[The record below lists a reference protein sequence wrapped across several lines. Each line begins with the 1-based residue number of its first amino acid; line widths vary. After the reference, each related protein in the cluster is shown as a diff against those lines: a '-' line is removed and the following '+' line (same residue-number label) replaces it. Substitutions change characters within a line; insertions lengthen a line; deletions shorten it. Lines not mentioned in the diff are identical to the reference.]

1 MKVLR
6 TITALCLAFSLFA
19 CSGNKTDEKA
29 TEQTDSTA
37 MTSEQETS
45 AVGKYERGDED
56 PNRARY
62 EELSK
67 KLAEGYKPKQ
77 SDYQNML
84 NCASYVM
91 HEMDRAKKKRDIDAL
106 VAIPADYPYVDTFLK
121 ILEKAS
127 TGADGYEQLDATR
140 MDGFKRLAE
149 FISQTEE
156 EEE

>member
-1 MKVLR
+1 MTTLR
-6 TITALCLAFSLFA
+6 TITALCLAFSIFA
-19 CSGNKTDEKA
+19 CSGNKTEEKA
-29 TEQTDSTA
+29 TQQTDTTA
-37 MTSEQETS
+37 MTTESKNT
-45 AVGKYERGDED
+45 AIGKYERGDED

-77 SDYQNML
+77 GDYQNML

-106 VAIPADYPYVDTFLK
+106 VAIPTDYPYVDTFLK

-140 MDGFKRLAE
+140 MEGFKRLAE
-149 FISQTEE
+149 FINRTEE
-156 EEE
+156 DEE